1 MCGIAGLIG
10 RNSPKSAKA
19 LLDKINHRGPD
30 GSGYWIAPESESP
43 ITLCHSR
50 LSILDTTTLGSQPF
64 HSSDGRFTIV
74 FNGEIYNFLELREDL
89 IKRYDIEFISDTD
102 TEVLLYGL
110 IYDGLDFLF
119 KCNGMWAF
127 CLWDRLEG
135 KATLCRDRFGIKP
148 LFYSSLYGSCL
159 GFSSEMKGLSP
170 LLNSISPSE
179 HIEEIFSNQFCYE
192 FSDICSI
199 AGVTRLPSGSVA
211 IYHHGHLSVRKWWT
225 TLDHLPNVPNIY
237 SEQVESW
244 RSLFF
249 DSVRIRMRSDV
260 PIGTALSGGLD
271 SSSVLA
277 AMSAISGNNS
287 LLNSRLSSD
296 WQHSICC
303 YFPGSSL
310 DESLHAKEVA
320 DHLYFREIRYI
331 S

>member
-159 GFSSEMKGLSP
+159 GFSSEMKG
-170 LLNSISPSE
+170 
-179 HIEEIFSNQFCYE
+179 F
-192 FSDICSI
+192 
-199 AGVTRLPSGSVA
+199 R
-211 IYHHGHLSVRKWWT
+211 
-225 TLDHLPNVPNIY
+225 
-237 SEQVESW
+237 
-244 RSLFF
+244 
-249 DSVRIRMRSDV
+249 
-260 PIGTALSGGLD
+260 TA
-271 SSSVLA
+271 
-277 AMSAISGNNS
+277 
-287 LLNSRLSSD
+287 
-296 WQHSICC
+296 
-303 YFPGSSL
+303 
-310 DESLHAKEVA
+310 
-320 DHLYFREIRYI
+320 
-331 S
+331 